1 MRKTVM
7 IESISF
13 ILILLFTYTAV
24 SKILEHDMFAIVLS
38 ESPAIGKYAAIIS
51 WLLPAAEIVVVFF
64 LLVPSVRLT
73 GLFASLFLL
82 LVFTMYLL
90 WMIAFRINLPCNCGG
105 VLKALSWKQHIFFN
119 LFFIVLSSCGIIL
132 YPGHKIHLQK
142 TPP

>member
-1 MRKTVM
+1 MRKTVI
-7 IESISF
+7 IESISL
-13 ILILLFTYTAV
+13 ILVLLFTYTAV
-24 SKILEHDMFAIVLS
+24 SKILEHDLFAIVLS
-38 ESPAIGKYAAIIS
+38 EAPAIGKYATLIS
-51 WLLPAAEIVVVFF
+51 WLLPAAEILVVIL
-64 LLVPSVRLT
+64 LLVPSLRLT

-90 WMIAFRINLPCNCGG
+90 WMVVFRINLPCNCGG

-119 LFFIVLSSCGIIL
+119 LFFIVLSACCIIL